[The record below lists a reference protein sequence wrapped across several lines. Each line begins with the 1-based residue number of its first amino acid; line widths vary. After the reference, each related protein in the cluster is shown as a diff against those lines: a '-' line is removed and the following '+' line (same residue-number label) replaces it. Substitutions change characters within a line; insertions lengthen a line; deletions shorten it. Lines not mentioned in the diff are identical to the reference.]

1 MRRHHPL
8 VERGFS
14 QGGVSKCLRWNDG
27 NNFVQKRA
35 SVPCCVDRSQVYAAL
50 SRGGLHGNELRR
62 TYWLMGV
69 NRSLFKVRAPALN
82 RETCIPA
89 IL

>member
-1 MRRHHPL
+1 
-8 VERGFS
+8 
-14 QGGVSKCLRWNDG
+14 
-27 NNFVQKRA
+27 
-35 SVPCCVDRSQVYAAL
+35 VYAAL
-50 SRGGLHGNELRR
+50 SRGGLRENELRR

-82 RETCIPA
+82 RETCTPA